1 MNNANLQQIRNKV
14 RKITGRNSIQLPD
27 SDVDFLI
34 NTYYTVD
41 MPMDLQILKLDDI
54 YTFNT
59 QPNIDVYEFDSNQFF
74 YTKAQ
79 FQRGAMCDGY
89 SIMLT
94 QDLGTFYSSLPRQQT
109 HQSIGQSNGKAGPYT
124 GSINAYPIY
133 RSFNTQ
139 NIGYEFPYANPIGI
153 GQMVMF
159 TANMSSSRSL
169 VGIDS
174 PNKIAGTFGPNTKYE
189 DTGTFIG
196 DATGTINY
204 ITGDYE
210 ITFNEVPP
218 AGYDLNA
225 IYTTYAQT
233 RPSSILIY
241 QNQFRLSNP
250 PDVVYKIEVPVLRAP
265 TALAMDGSGPSSPEI
280 AELWQM
286 LAFGAAL
293 KVFEDNLD
301 YEQMANIQATIRKY
315 ENRARSRGTMQ
326 QASTRNE
333 TIWDMGSI
341 PNNAAF
347 PITY

>member
-1 MNNANLQQIRNKV
+1 MLNANLQQIRNKV
-14 RKITGRNSIQLPD
+14 RNITGRNAIQLTD
-27 SDVDFLI
+27 SAIDFLI

-54 YTFNT
+54 YTFNA
-59 QPNIDVYEFDSNQFF
+59 QPNIDVYEFDSSQFF

-89 SIMLT
+89 NIMLT
-94 QDLGTFYSSLPRQQT
+94 QDLGVFYSSLPRQQT
-109 HQSIGQSNGKAGPYT
+109 HQSIGQSNGTAGPYS

-139 NIGYEFPYANPIGI
+139 NVGYEFPYANPIGI

-169 VGIDS
+169 VAIDT
-174 PNKIAGTFGPNTKYE
+174 PDKIAGTSGPNTKYE

-196 DATGTINY
+196 DGTGTINY
-204 ITGDYE
+204 ITGDYS
-210 ITFNEVPP
+210 ITFNEAPP

-250 PDVVYKIEVPVLRAP
+250 PDVVYKIEIPVLRSP
-265 TALAMDGSGPSSPEI
+265 TALAMDGTGPSSPEI

-286 LAFGAAL
+286 LAWGAAL

-301 YEQMANIQATIRKY
+301 YEQMAKCQQTIRKY
-315 ENRARSRGTMQ
+315 ENRARSRGNMQ